1 MIHAPPLLLVLAVAL
16 VAPAC
21 DDLDLFCEPVP
32 ALPGNQ
38 SADDLEACPEL
49 PPGVTPIAGLAVA
62 RAVSRFDGLV
72 LTMSTRPLACG
83 EPASQHGYCASD
95 DDLGLTLGLRAEESV
110 PGTYPLQTPVY
121 VEFET
126 PEARV
131 HGGGSDLELADVEL
145 FAVTDTCV
153 TGRIVG
159 LVDQHGPFD
168 GGFRAPRCTP

>member
-21 DDLDLFCEPVP
+21 DALLCEPVP
-32 ALPGNQ
+32 DLPGNQ
-38 SADDLEACPEL
+38 SAEDLAACPEL
-49 PPGVTPIAGLAVA
+49 PPGVAPIEGLAVA
-62 RAVSRFDGLV
+62 RAVRRFDGLV

-83 EPASQHGYCASD
+83 EPASQHGYCTSD
-95 DDLGLTLGLRAEESV
+95 DDLGLTLGIPAEQAV
-110 PGTYPLQTPVY
+110 PGVYSFQSPIY
-121 VEFET
+121 VEYET
-126 PEARV
+126 PGASV
-131 HGGGSDLELADVEL
+131 AGGGGELSLASVEL
-145 FAVTDTCV
+145 FAITDTCV

>member
-1 MIHAPPLLLVLAVAL
+1 MIHAPPLLLLLAVAL

-21 DDLDLFCEPVP
+21 DDLLCTPVP
-32 ALPGNQ
+32 DLPGNQ

-49 PPGVTPIAGLAVA
+49 PPGVAPIEGLAVA
-62 RAVSRFDGLV
+62 RASERFDGLV

-95 DDLGLTLGLRAEESV
+95 DDRGLTLGLPAEQSA
-110 PGTYPLQTPVY
+110 PGTYPLRTPIY

-126 PEARV
+126 PDASN
-131 HGGGSDLELADVEL
+131 HGGGGELRLASVEL

-159 LVDQHGPFD
+159 LVAQDGPFD
-168 GGFRAPRCTP
+168 GGFRAPRCAP